1 MRLYGWI
8 GLSIL
13 VFAEI
18 LLFAG
23 NPVVAANMTP
33 VAWTGYILLA
43 DAVVFHLTGQ
53 SWLMTRRR
61 EFWYLLPISV
71 ISWLMYEFYNYRMQ
85 GWSYIGLPDH
95 TWARGFGYF
104 WAFATIF
111 PGLFVT
117 ADLLLALRWFRRF
130 RGKRRPWSAQTLR
143 VLFTLGFICLAVP
156 LLYPSGYLWALV
168 WVGMVFFLG
177 PINLMYAPD
186 SLFRDFAE
194 GDYERIAALFVGGII
209 CGFLWEFW
217 NFWAT
222 AKWYYTVPIILS
234 DVKIF
239 EMPVVGFLGFPP
251 FALECFAMYQTARAI
266 MKL

>member
-8 GLSIL
+8 GLAIL
-13 VFAEI
+13 VLAET

-23 NPVVAANMTP
+23 NPVAAANMTP

-43 DAVVFHLTGQ
+43 DAVVFRLAGQ

-61 EFWYLLPISV
+61 EFWHLLPVSV
-71 ISWLMYEFYNYRMQ
+71 ISWLIYEFYNYRMQ
-85 GWSYIGLPDH
+85 GWHYIGLPDD

-130 RGKRRPWSAQTLR
+130 RGRPRPWSAQTLR

-168 WVGMVFFLG
+168 WVGTVFFLG

-194 GDYERIAALFVGGII
+194 GDYERIAALFAGGII
-209 CGFLWEFW
+209 CGFLWELW

-222 AKWYYTVPIILS
+222 AKWYYTVPILS

-266 MKL
+266 LRF

>member
-8 GLSIL
+8 GLAIL
-13 VFAEI
+13 VLAEI

-33 VAWTGYILLA
+33 VAWTGYILLT
-43 DAVVFHLTGQ
+43 DAVVFRLTGQ

-85 GWSYIGLPDH
+85 GWYYIGLPDH

-130 RGKRRPWSAQTLR
+130 RGKPRPWSAQTLR

-168 WVGMVFFLG
+168 WVGTMFFLG

-266 MKL
+266 MRF

>member
-1 MRLYGWI
+1 M
-8 GLSIL
+8 
-13 VFAEI
+13 
-18 LLFAG
+18 
-23 NPVVAANMTP
+23 
-33 VAWTGYILLA
+33 
-43 DAVVFHLTGQ
+43 
-53 SWLMTRRR
+53 
-61 EFWYLLPISV
+61 
-71 ISWLMYEFYNYRMQ
+71 
-85 GWSYIGLPDH
+85 
-95 TWARGFGYF
+95 
-104 WAFATIF
+104 
-111 PGLFVT
+111 T

-130 RGKRRPWSAQTLR
+130 RGKPRPWSAQTLR

-168 WVGMVFFLG
+168 WVGTMFFLG

-251 FALECFAMYQTARAI
+251 FALECFAMYQTARAL
-266 MKL
+266 MRF

>member
-1 MRLYGWI
+1 MRPYGWI
-8 GLSIL
+8 GLAIL
-13 VFAEI
+13 VLAEI

-33 VAWTGYILLA
+33 VAWTGYILLT
-43 DAVVFHLTGQ
+43 DAVVFRLTGQ

-85 GWSYIGLPDH
+85 GWYYIGLPDH

-130 RGKRRPWSAQTLR
+130 RGKPRPWSAQTLR

-168 WVGMVFFLG
+168 WVGTMFFLG

-251 FALECFAMYQTARAI
+251 FALECFAMYKTARAI
-266 MKL
+266 MRF

>member
-1 MRLYGWI
+1 MA
-8 GLSIL
+8 IL
-13 VFAEI
+13 VLAEI

-33 VAWTGYILLA
+33 VAWTGYILLT
-43 DAVVFHLTGQ
+43 DAVVFRLTGQ

-85 GWSYIGLPDH
+85 GWYYIGLPDH

-130 RGKRRPWSAQTLR
+130 RGKPRPWSAQTLR

-168 WVGMVFFLG
+168 WVGTMFFLG

-266 MKL
+266 MRF